1 MGLCTPVRV
10 TAYFF
15 GQKSMQTDEQC
26 MLMMLNPLPD
36 TFQDFQF
43 WKGRRQ
49 QAAVQDSRKVRVR
62 IHT

>member
-1 MGLCTPVRV
+1 
-10 TAYFF
+10 
-15 GQKSMQTDEQC
+15 MQTDEQC